1 MKKTLI
7 LVFALVALCLLASC
21 DPNKNT
27 EKKVITNRTGA
38 LYGTFI
44 SEKEGYYK
52 RELKLDPTEK
62 EASLKEWLWD
72 NNEKKWDE
80 KPYIYE
86 GACSYSYYDK
96 LVEETSTK
104 IEKTRTPC
112 YELRFTTLTAPEG
125 TDSTTVNNYKINLD
139 NYSGLFD
146 VEYVSGYTT
155 NSEGWGYLGGWV
167 RGCARGTVVNF
178 TISLSESAPKNTL
191 LMGEWT
197 REW

>member
-27 EKKVITNRTGA
+27 EKKVITNLTGS
-38 LYGTFI
+38 LSKTFT

-52 RELKLDPTEK
+52 RHIKLVSNEVT
-62 EASLKEWLWD
+62 LKEWLWD

-80 KPYIYE
+80 EPYIYE
-86 GACSYSYYDK
+86 GAYSYSYYDK

-125 TDSTTVNNYKINLD
+125 TDSNTVNNYKINLD

-167 RGCARGTVVNF
+167 RGCDRETVVNF
-178 TISLSESAPKNTL
+178 TITLSESAPKNTL

-197 REW
+197 CEI